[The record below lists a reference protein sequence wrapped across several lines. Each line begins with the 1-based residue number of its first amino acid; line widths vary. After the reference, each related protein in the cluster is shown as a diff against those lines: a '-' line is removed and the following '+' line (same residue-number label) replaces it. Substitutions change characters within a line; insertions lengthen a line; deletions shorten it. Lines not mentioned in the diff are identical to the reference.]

1 MEGSGPVEGEGLRVG
16 LGGPRGPRRVREGW
30 RTFRRVGGQYMGVR
44 EVLGRAGPSV
54 MGMEGED
61 WGLEGAM
68 EEADVPV
75 GAAVRGRE

>member
-1 MEGSGPVEGEGLRVG
+1 M
-16 LGGPRGPRRVREGW
+16 
-30 RTFRRVGGQYMGVR
+30 GGQYMGVR